1 MAAHLFVCYNG
12 QYFSD
17 SEFIFSSTN
26 RAFRYGDGLFETMK
40 MVNGKVLFFKDHYQ
54 RLNSGMKYLR
64 MVVDKQG
71 FSEQSLLKEIIALSE
86 KNKTSKS
93 CIVRLQVFR
102 NSEGKYTPTK
112 NDCSFIIE
120 TEPIKNISYIFN
132 DKGLKL
138 GLFNEEVKQVSY
150 LSNIKTCNSLIYIL
164 AGIYKSENKFD
175 DVLILN
181 NKGTISEAIS
191 SNIFIVK
198 NNEFITPPINDGCID
213 GIMRKQIIGI
223 LKSNK
228 KKITESSLTVDHLL
242 KADETFLTNTVNGI
256 TWVGAFK
263 TKRYFNNQSRWLT
276 EILNSF
282 INP

>member
-12 QYFSD
+12 QYFPA

-54 RLNSGMKYLR
+54 RLISGMKYLR
-64 MVVDKQG
+64 MVVDKKG

-181 NKGTISEAIS
+181 NKGTIYEAVS

-242 KADETFLTNTVNGI
+242 KADETFLTNAVNGI